1 MATLFFLHDELD
13 VLLNI
18 LCHLSMLDSLFYFK
32 DRISRFLWSI
42 MLVYQLWCHVP

>member
-1 MATLFFLHDELD
+1 MATIFVHDELD
-13 VLLNI
+13 VLPDT

-42 MLVYQLWCHVP
+42 MLVYQLWCHGP